1 MARRGERLLDYY
13 EILQVS
19 PSASAEVIHA
29 AYRALARAYHP
40 DVNTSAA
47 TPDLMRRVNFAY
59 ETLKDPTRRAAY
71 NLKRTR
77 SMADRRSVTAPQSRA
92 LRPRPLQSS
101 ARREPSTDAGASH
114 DESVP
119 RGRVVVAALITA
131 AILVILLIGVWVV
144 VQLSDDTPTLAHLE
158 VAVGGAG
165 LEAATDTDLFN
176 IHSAAPDA
184 PLRSVHF
191 ARP

>member
-71 NLKRTR
+71 NLRRTR
-77 SMADRRSVTAPQSRA
+77 SIAERGVTAPQSRA

-101 ARREPSTDAGASH
+101 ARRVPSTHAGGSH

-119 RGRVVVAALITA
+119 RGRVALAALITA
-131 AILVILLIGVWVV
+131 AILVILLLGVWVV

-165 LEAATDTDLFN
+165 LEAATETDLFN
-176 IHSAAPDA
+176 FHSAAPDA
-184 PLRSVHF
+184 PLRSAHF
-191 ARP
+191 ARR